1 MNSLAFR
8 LSLAFF
14 SIVFLGAAVL
24 TLPASFL
31 LNRLPLEKSS
41 LSYTTAYGT
50 AWQGG
55 VKGAVLGPLSL
66 GHVIYR
72 VSPVSALTGSVRANI
87 FVRSAAV
94 EGQANVT
101 MGASRLQV
109 SDARATFDVSKTTLL
124 IPISGRLDVSLNTL
138 DIASGRCVAADGDAT
153 ITGRVQVADNQS
165 ISLTGPIVCKGDA
178 VTSTLSGALGTNP
191 MVLEIVQGEA
201 GTVNVLIKIEGLNEE
216 QGLRASV
223 FGFVKTGSSYEFAQ
237 TLQVP

>member
-1 MNSLAFR
+1 MNSMAFR

-72 VSPVSALTGSVRANI
+72 VSQVSALIGSVRANI

-101 MGASRLQV
+101 MGPSRLQV
-109 SDARATFDVSKTTLL
+109 SDAKAMFDVSQIPFLT
-124 IPISGRLDVSLNTL
+124 PISGRLDVSLNTL
-138 DIASGRCVAADGDAT
+138 DIASGWCVAADGDST
-153 ITGRVQVADNQS
+153 ITGRVQVAYNQS
-165 ISLTGPIVCKGDA
+165 ISLTGPIVCKGGA
-178 VTSTLSGALGTNP
+178 VTSTLS
-191 MVLEIVQGEA
+191 
-201 GTVNVLIKIEGLNEE
+201 
-216 QGLRASV
+216 
-223 FGFVKTGSSYEFAQ
+223 
-237 TLQVP
+237 